1 MTITTTITTPAVV
14 RVAAR
19 MRLGHRRD
27 RTSGYPP
34 STLSSYLTRRHDG
47 FHSKKTTRMTT
58 GTRVTKIGI
67 RSFLIVEDVWVTST
81 PDAVVEVSFP
91 TRSFRL
97 WTIES

>member
-1 MTITTTITTPAVV
+1 
-14 RVAAR
+14 
-19 MRLGHRRD
+19 
-27 RTSGYPP
+27 
-34 STLSSYLTRRHDG
+34 
-47 FHSKKTTRMTT
+47 MTT